1 MEGLPSVRV
10 SALARIPLFS
20 LRPCNAAP
28 TVPRCP
34 DCACLLADIAV
45 HMTATQHMHTVHG
58 RCSGLLSTERSAK
71 VPVDMFGECLQAG
84 VQLVLVLTSQFE
96 RKWRQGKKN
105 QCLDSHPIL

>member
-45 HMTATQHMHTVHG
+45 HMTAAQHMHTVHG
-58 RCSGLLSTERSAK
+58 RCSGLLSTERFAQ

>member
-10 SALARIPLFS
+10 SALARTPLFS
-20 LRPCNAAP
+20 LRPCNATP

-34 DCACLLADIAV
+34 ECVCLLAYLAV
-45 HMTATQHMHTVHG
+45 HTTAAQHMHTVHG
-58 RCSGLLSTERSAK
+58 RCSGLLSIEKFAQ

-96 RKWRQGKKN
+96 RKW
-105 QCLDSHPIL
+105 